1 MPNQIPDDCP
11 QGQPDARPAPARSA
25 RLLFKAATHAHST
38 RIRAPGMRRI
48 EKFLKYNP
56 LTRAFKRRWCRW
68 RDSNPRPPHYEC
80 DALPAELH
88 RHCQSM
94 QVQNYTSLKC
104 PMHPNCRQIAQ
115 LWPGNRFKRLNQG
128 LQANRPGFW
137 GAQTE
142 SPGKRHSRHGA
153 ANRISPGSQCLLQPL
168 ANRAGGQWR

>member
-88 RHCQSM
+88 RHCQLYAGAKLYRLETL
-94 QVQNYTSLKC
+94 NAPKIAAKC
-104 PMHPNCRQIAQ
+104 PA
-115 LWPGNRFKRLNQG
+115 LSW
-128 LQANRPGFW
+128 RPCSSG
-137 GAQTE
+137 
-142 SPGKRHSRHGA
+142 
-153 ANRISPGSQCLLQPL
+153 
-168 ANRAGGQWR
+168 

>member
-68 RDSNPRPPHYEC
+68 RDSNPRPPHYEN
-80 DALPAELH
+80 DDTHYLTPTDNHA
-88 RHCQSM
+88 QSLI
-94 QVQNYTSLKC
+94 Y
-104 PMHPNCRQIAQ
+104 
-115 LWPGNRFKRLNQG
+115 QG
-128 LQANRPGFW
+128 LQRFLHNVTKQAR
-137 GAQTE
+137 T
-142 SPGKRHSRHGA
+142 
-153 ANRISPGSQCLLQPL
+153 L
-168 ANRAGGQWR
+168 